1 MIALSLARRTA
12 AALALAC
19 VAWVAPAAAQQQ
31 PTPGAIATAKELL
44 TVKGAT
50 NMFDPL
56 IPGVIESAKN
66 AFLPTNPGLFREL
79 NEVAALLRTQFAAR
93 RNEIV
98 DEIARLY
105 AQRFTEAEMK
115 EVIAFYKS
123 PVGKKFVVDEPAV
136 IDQGLA
142 RTQAWTNKLSDDVLS
157 RFRAEM
163 KKKGHDL

>member
-1 MIALSLARRTA
+1 MIALTLARRVA
-12 AALALAC
+12 ATLAFAWIAC
-19 VAWVAPAAAQQQ
+19 ASPAPAQQ
-31 PTPGAIATAKELL
+31 PTPGAIATARELL
-44 TVKGAT
+44 QVKGAV

-56 IPGVIESAKN
+56 IPGIIESAKN
-66 AFLPTNPGLFREL
+66 AFLPTNPGLFKEL
-79 NEVAALLRTQFAAR
+79 NEVAAILRTQLAAR
-93 RNEIV
+93 RSEII

-115 EVIAFYKS
+115 EVIAFYKT
-123 PVGKKFVVDEPAV
+123 PIGRKLVNDEPAV

-142 RTQAWTNKLSDDVLS
+142 RTQAWSNKLSDEVFS

>member
-1 MIALSLARRTA
+1 MIASTPARRIA
-12 AALALAC
+12 AALALA
-19 VAWVAPAAAQQQ
+19 VIAWAGPAPAQQ
-31 PTPGAIATAKELL
+31 PTPGAIATAKELMQA
-44 TVKGAT
+44 KGAT

-56 IPGVIESAKN
+56 IPGIIESAKN
-66 AFLPTNPGLFREL
+66 VLLPINPGLFREL

-93 RNEIV
+93 RNEII

-115 EVIAFYKS
+115 EAIAFYRT
-123 PVGKKFVVDEPAV
+123 PVGKKFVSDEPAV

-142 RTQAWTNKLSDDVLS
+142 RTQAWSTKLQDDVIT